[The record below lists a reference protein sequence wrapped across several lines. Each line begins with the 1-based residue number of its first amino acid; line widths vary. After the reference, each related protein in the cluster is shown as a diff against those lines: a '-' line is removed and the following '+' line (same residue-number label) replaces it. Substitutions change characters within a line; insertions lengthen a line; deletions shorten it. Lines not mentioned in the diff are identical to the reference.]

1 MHDVLWPDR
10 AIGVMETL
18 LVIDGSP
25 VELAAHLERLAHAV
39 QEIFGTELPADTQ
52 PLTLDRASRL
62 GLGRL
67 RLTIAP
73 GSRGQLAA
81 EVVTA
86 TVDPND
92 VFPSWERAI
101 ALRSLVVHR
110 GLGGYKWADR
120 AGLAW
125 AESSE
130 PRGCLPL
137 VLDAGG
143 EVLEASRANVFAV
156 EDEVLITPSADGR
169 ILPGVARARA
179 IEAAHRLGIELRE
192 QPFSLA
198 RLMAAGQAFLTGS
211 VRGVEPVRSVDEK
224 ELAMPGQAVRELSE
238 EMKRIW
244 IGSDAA
250 RRLEA
255 ASH

>member
-18 LVIDGSP
+18 LIVDGTP
-25 VELAAHLERLAHAV
+25 VDLSAHVERLTCAV
-39 QEIFGTELPADTQ
+39 RDIFGAQLPADAQ
-52 PLTLDRASRL
+52 SLALDRAS
-62 GLGRL
+62 GIELGRL
-67 RLTIAP
+67 RLTIVP
-73 GSRGQLAA
+73 GSRGRLLPEVATAA
-81 EVVTA
+81 
-86 TVDPND
+86 VDPKD

-101 ALRSLVVHR
+101 ALHSLTVHR

-130 PRGCLPL
+130 PRGSLPL
-137 VLDAGG
+137 VLDAGE

-192 QPFSLA
+192 ESFTLE
-198 RLMAAGQAFLTGS
+198 RLKAAGQAFLTGS
-211 VRGVEPVRSVDEK
+211 VRGIEPVKSVDETT
-224 ELAMPGQAVRELSE
+224 LATPGQAVVELAA
-238 EMKRIW
+238 EMKQVW
-244 IGSDAA
+244 IGQDAA

-255 ASH
+255 ASR